1 MADGFD
7 GFPKEAT
14 EFFRDLA
21 RNNNREWFLAHKDVY
36 EQACREPLKALVS
49 ALDPLGPCRLTRIN
63 RDMRFARGREPY
75 KTHIAGGARGNYI
88 NLSAEGLW
96 VGTGMY
102 RPEPPALQRLRAAI
116 DKDGSGRVLANIVT
130 TLRRK
135 GYDVGTHETVNSAP
149 RGFDP
154 DHPRIELLRMKDI
167 FAGKLF
173 KPGPVLSSAKL
184 LPAVNKAVDDVS
196 PLAEWLKRYVG

>member
-1 MADGFD
+1 
-7 GFPKEAT
+7 
-14 EFFRDLA
+14 
-21 RNNNREWFLAHKDVY
+21 
-36 EQACREPLKALVS
+36 
-49 ALDPLGPCRLTRIN
+49 
-63 RDMRFARGREPY
+63 
-75 KTHIAGGARGNYI
+75 
-88 NLSAEGLW
+88 
-96 VGTGMY
+96 MY

-116 DKDGSGRVLANIVT
+116 DKDGPGRALANIVT

-184 LPAVNKAVDDVS
+184 LPAVNKAVDDVT
-196 PLAEWLKRYVG
+196 PLADWLK